1 MIRSQVD
8 NDIGLRGD
16 SRIGRHGESLK
27 KLNKPPDICV
37 AHDAI
42 GVLQA

>member
-1 MIRSQVD
+1 MISSQVD

-16 SRIGRHGESLK
+16 SRIGCHGESLK
-27 KLNKPPDICV
+27 KLNKSPDICF

-42 GVLQA
+42 GVLRA